1 MKYLSPEQILFIH
14 FRLIEET
21 GGGYG
26 IRDMEMLLS
35 AAERP
40 KASFDGQDLYP
51 DPVSKAAA
59 LMESLI
65 RNHPFIDGN
74 KRVGVAATGL
84 FLLQNGYRLT
94 ASNADLA
101 DFALGVAQSR
111 YTLEEIKTWL
121 HAHIQPGIGTA

>member
-35 AAERP
+35 AVERP

-51 DPVSKAAA
+51 DLVSKAAA

-74 KRVGVAATGL
+74 KRVGVAAAGL

-101 DFALGVAQSR
+101 DFAFGVAKSC

-121 HAHIQPGIGTA
+121 HEHIQSVQ